1 MAQDY
6 TRGEDG
12 GDRDGGDRDGGDNK
26 CARQLGQ
33 KTADCVT

>member
-1 MAQDY
+1 MAPDY

-33 KTADCVT
+33 N

>member
-1 MAQDY
+1 MAPDY

-12 GDRDGGDRDGGDNK
+12 GGGDRDGGDNK

-33 KTADCVT
+33 N